1 MVKKLTTTFDK
12 WMADTEI
19 KEHFDKDYKNFVLS
33 EIILALMEND
43 GKSVRELAREVGLSP
58 TVIQNIKSGKQQDMK
73 IKNFVSIAHACGYH
87 ILLMNEREKI
97 LVGE

>member
-1 MVKKLTTTFDK
+1 MINKWLTDP
-12 WMADTEI
+12 EI

-33 EIILALMEND
+33 ELILALMEND

-87 ILLMNEREKI
+87 ILLMNGQEKI

>member
-1 MVKKLTTTFDK
+1 M
-12 WMADTEI
+12 
-19 KEHFDKDYKNFVLS
+19 LS
-33 EIILALMEND
+33 ELILALMEND
-43 GKSVRELAREVGLSP
+43 GKSVRELAKEVGLSP

-87 ILLMNEREKI
+87 ILLKNEREKI